1 MTTEPK
7 TPPKQGGRSAGR
19 SDRAVAAGDGPKRV
33 ARGRSEVESVEAER
47 DAARAE
53 LAKLTERLR
62 RREQRVAS
70 LTASVQREKAAVH
83 RARAELVRVRAAAE
97 APPPVFF
104 IVGQAK
110 SGTSWVMRMLDAHP
124 EVLARGEGR
133 YFGSSYKRADVKQMK
148 SKTLQPSSLH
158 RALLDA
164 DYLRSWVERS
174 VWTRDGDT
182 NSQLDELT
190 QAAVVHFLTAAL
202 EGSEA
207 QVVGDKTPFLSPDML
222 AELASI
228 CPTAKVIHVI
238 RDGRDVAVSAMHHL
252 WNHQVDLGG
261 GHDLTA
267 AEMEVRDAY
276 RADPDAFR
284 RAGRTI
290 FTPERVAL
298 LAEAWGANVSRAMA
312 DGPRLLGP
320 RYTEVRFE
328 ALASR
333 TVPEARRLFGFLG
346 VDSRATVA
354 RPCVDKAR
362 FERWSKGRKRGSEDS
377 SSFLRKGIVG
387 DWRNFFTDRD
397 ESIFR
402 EEAGDLLRELG
413 YDDSGAS
420 S

>member
-1 MTTEPK
+1 MTPEPE
-7 TPPKQGGRSAGR
+7 TPRKQGGRSAAQ
-19 SDRAVAAGDGPKRV
+19 SDRAVAAGGSKRV
-33 ARGRSEVESVEAER
+33 ARSGNEVESVEAER
-47 DAARAE
+47 DAVQAE
-53 LAKLTERLR
+53 LTKATKRLR
-62 RREQRVAS
+62 RREQRIAS
-70 LTASVQREKAAVH
+70 LTASIQREKAALQ
-83 RARAELVRVRAAAE
+83 RARRELTRVRAAAE

-124 EVLARGEGR
+124 EVVARGEGR
-133 YFGSSYKRADVKQMK
+133 FFGSSYKRADVRQMK

-182 NSQLDELT
+182 NAQLDGLT
-190 QAAVVHFLTAAL
+190 RAAAVHFLTAAL

-207 QVVGDKTPFLSPDML
+207 RMVGDKTPFLSPDML

-252 WNHQVDLGG
+252 WNHSVDLGG

-267 AEMEVRDAY
+267 AEEEIRDAY
-276 RADPDAFR
+276 RADPDGFLK
-284 RAGRTI
+284 AGKSI
-290 FTPERVAL
+290 FMPERVAL
-298 LAEAWGANVSRAMA
+298 LGEAWGANVSRAIA

-320 RYTEVRFE
+320 GYTEVRYE
-328 ALASR
+328 ALMSR
-333 TVPEARRLFGFLG
+333 TGPEARRLFGFLG
-346 VDSRATVA
+346 VDSRAIVA

-362 FERWSKGRKRGSEDS
+362 FERWSKGRKRGKEDS
-377 SSFLRKGIVG
+377 SSFFRKGIVG

-397 ESIFR
+397 EAIFR

-413 YDDSGAS
+413 YESDAS

>member
-1 MTTEPK
+1 MTTEPE
-7 TPPKQGGRSAGR
+7 TPQKQGGRSAGR
-19 SDRAVAAGDGPKRV
+19 SGRAAAAADGPKG
-33 ARGRSEVESVEAER
+33 AAGKVEALKAER
-47 DAARAE
+47 DAAQAE
-53 LAKLTERLR
+53 LAKATERLR
-62 RREQRVAS
+62 RREKRIAS
-70 LTASVQREKAAVH
+70 LTASVQREKATVN
-83 RARAELVRVRAAAE
+83 RARAELVSVRAAAQ

-133 YFGSSYKRADVKQMK
+133 FFGSSYKRADVRQME

-182 NSQLDELT
+182 DEQLDGLT
-190 QAAVVHFLTAAL
+190 QAAAVHFLTTAL

-207 QVVGDKTPFLSPDML
+207 RVVGDKTPFLSPDML

-228 CPTAKVIHVI
+228 CPSAKVIHVI

-252 WNHQVDLGG
+252 WNHSVDLGG

-267 AEMEVRDAY
+267 AEEEIRDAY
-276 RADPDAFR
+276 RADPDGFR
-284 RAGRTI
+284 KAGRTI

-320 RYTEVRFE
+320 RYTEVRYE
-328 ALASR
+328 ALASH
-333 TVPEARRLFGFLG
+333 TMPEARRLFGFLG

-362 FERWSKGRKRGSEDS
+362 FERWSKGRKRGNEES
-377 SSFLRKGIVG
+377 SSFFRKGIVG

-413 YDDSGAS
+413 YDSGAS

>member
-1 MTTEPK
+1 MTTEPE
-7 TPPKQGGRSAGR
+7 TPHTRGGRSVGR
-19 SDRAVAAGDGPKRV
+19 SDRAAAAGDGAERV
-33 ARGRSEVESVEAER
+33 ARGRSEVASVEAER

-53 LAKLTERLR
+53 LAKATERLR
-62 RREQRVAS
+62 RRDQRIAS

-83 RARAELVRVRAAAE
+83 GARAELVRLRTAAE

-133 YFGSSYKRADVKQMK
+133 FFGSSYKRADVKRME

-182 NSQLDELT
+182 NSHLDELT
-190 QAAVVHFLTAAL
+190 QAATVHFLTAAL

-207 QVVGDKTPFLSPDML
+207 RMVGDKTPFLSPDML

-267 AEMEVRDAY
+267 AEMEIRDAY
-276 RADPDAFR
+276 RADPDGFR

-320 RYTEVRFE
+320 GYTEVRFE

-333 TVPEARRLFGFLG
+333 TLPQARRLFGFLG

-362 FERWSKGRKRGSEDS
+362 FERWSKGRKRGTEDS
-377 SSFLRKGIVG
+377 SSFFRKGIVG
-387 DWRNFFTDRD
+387 DWRNFFTDGD
-397 ESIFR
+397 DSIFQ

-413 YDDSGAS
+413 YDSGAS

>member
-7 TPPKQGGRSAGR
+7 TPRKQGGRSAGR
-19 SDRAVAAGDGPKRV
+19 SDGPVAAGDGAKRG
-33 ARGRSEVESVEAER
+33 ARGRGKVDSVKAER

-53 LAKLTERLR
+53 LAKVTQRLR
-62 RREQRVAS
+62 RREERIAS
-70 LTASVQREKAAVH
+70 LTTSVQREKAAVH
-83 RARAELVRVRAAAE
+83 RARAELARVRAAAE

-133 YFGSSYKRADVKQMK
+133 FFGSSYKRADVKRMK
-148 SKTLQPSSLH
+148 SETLQPSSLH

-182 NSQLDELT
+182 DSQLDELME
-190 QAAVVHFLTAAL
+190 AAAVHFLSAAL

-207 QVVGDKTPFLSPDML
+207 RMVGDKTPFLSPDML
-222 AELASI
+222 AEMASI

-252 WNHQVDLGG
+252 WNHSVDLGG

-267 AEMEVRDAY
+267 AETEIRDAY
-276 RADPDAFR
+276 RADPEGFR
-284 RAGRTI
+284 KAGRTI

-298 LAEAWGANVSRAMA
+298 LAEAWGANVSRARV

-320 RYTEVRFE
+320 SYTEVRFE

-362 FERWSKGRKRGSEDS
+362 FERWSKGRKRGAEDS
-377 SSFLRKGIVG
+377 SSFFRKGIVG
-387 DWRNFFTDRD
+387 DWRNFFTERD

-402 EEAGDLLRELG
+402 EEAGDLLVELG
-413 YDDSGAS
+413 YDSDAS

>member
-1 MTTEPK
+1 M
-7 TPPKQGGRSAGR
+7 
-19 SDRAVAAGDGPKRV
+19 
-33 ARGRSEVESVEAER
+33 
-47 DAARAE
+47 
-53 LAKLTERLR
+53 
-62 RREQRVAS
+62 
-70 LTASVQREKAAVH
+70 
-83 RARAELVRVRAAAE
+83 
-97 APPPVFF
+97 
-104 IVGQAK
+104 
-110 SGTSWVMRMLDAHP
+110 MRMLDAHP

-133 YFGSSYKRADVKQMK
+133 FFGSSYKRADVKRMK

-182 NSQLDELT
+182 NSQLDALT

-207 QVVGDKTPFLSPDML
+207 RMVGDKTPFLSPDML

-238 RDGRDVAVSAMHHL
+238 RDGRDVAVSADASPVESQCRPRRGPRPH
-252 WNHQVDLGG
+252 GG
-261 GHDLTA
+261 GEGDPRRLP
-267 AEMEVRDAY
+267 RRSG
-276 RADPDAFR
+276 RASKRP
-284 RAGRTI
+284 AGRSSR
-290 FTPERVAL
+290 PS
-298 LAEAWGANVSRAMA
+298 AWRCWPRRGEPHVSRAMA
-312 DGPRLLGP
+312 DGPRLLGSG
-320 RYTEVRFE
+320 YTEVRFE

-333 TVPEARRLFGFLG
+333 TLPEARRLFGFLG

-362 FERWSKGRKRGSEDS
+362 FERWSKGRKRGTEDS
-377 SSFLRKGIVG
+377 SSFFRKGIVG

-413 YDDSGAS
+413 YDSGAS